1 MNVGPHGKS
10 IKVIKELLIEM
21 DVPQK
26 EVHRNINA
34 FMTKLNKGLEECGN
48 DAFVMFEKNK
58 DWLNELMVF
67 ERITCDDD
75 EEDEWET
82 DDSSEDVL
90 NEERRRLTQKEAIE
104 MITEAKFSYHQYSLI
119 QAAAPYKLPVISKK
133 NKCFE

>member
-1 MNVGPHGKS
+1 MNVGPHTQS
-10 IKVIKELLIEM
+10 IKVIEELLIEM
-21 DVPQK
+21 DVPQN

-34 FMTKLNKGLEECGN
+34 FVTKLNKGLEECGDN
-48 DAFVMFEKNK
+48 AFAMFEKNK

-67 ERITCDDD
+67 ERITCDD

-90 NEERRRLTQKEAIE
+90 EEEMRRLTQKEAIE
-104 MITEAKFSYHQYSLI
+104 MIKEAKMSFHQYSLI
-119 QAAAPYKLPVISKK
+119 QAAVPYKLPVISKK